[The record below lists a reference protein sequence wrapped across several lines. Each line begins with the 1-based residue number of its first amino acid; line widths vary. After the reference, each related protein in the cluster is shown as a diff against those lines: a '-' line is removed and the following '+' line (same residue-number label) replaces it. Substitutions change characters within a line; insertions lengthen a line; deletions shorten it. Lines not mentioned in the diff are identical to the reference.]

1 MRYVLCE
8 ARKFP
13 RMRNRSSGAH
23 AHNDADDV
31 DILYKEACI
40 NAIIG
45 KPSRALTLLQ
55 DALEKHYPA
64 EYASADPDLD
74 SLHNNPEFDSLI
86 KKYSKKEP

>member
-1 MRYVLCE
+1 ESFIQR
-8 ARKFP
+8 ARAQ
-13 RMRNRSSGAH
+13 R
-23 AHNDADDV
+23 ADDV